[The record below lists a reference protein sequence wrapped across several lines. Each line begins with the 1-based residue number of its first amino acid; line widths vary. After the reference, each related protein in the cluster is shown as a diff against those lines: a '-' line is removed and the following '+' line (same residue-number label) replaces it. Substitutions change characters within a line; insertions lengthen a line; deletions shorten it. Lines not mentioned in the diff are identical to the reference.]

1 MSEVSAAWGLLAV
14 ALVGGLAAAGV
25 LLGRRRRAAQPQ
37 DHAEVMRAAR
47 VAARQIARDR
57 RRTQRGTLRGK
68 GGGGDTSLSHD
79 AAYGS
84 DGGTPSGI

>member
-1 MSEVSAAWGLLAV
+1 MSGATAAWGLLAV
-14 ALVGGLAAAGV
+14 GLVGGLAAAG
-25 LLGRRRRAAQPQ
+25 LLLRRRRRAALPQ
-37 DHAEVMRAAR
+37 DRAEVMRAAR
-47 VAARQIARDR
+47 VATRQIAQDR

-68 GGGGDTSLSHD
+68 GGGGNTSLSHD